1 MAAQCSAPSAR
12 ASAKRAQRRAKRAE
26 SLSGSMRQFV
36 TPQVWKQVK
45 HAAKQHGCRD
55 RTRWTLQPLIL
66 IAAIMTWCAGE
77 TDADRFVLSRA
88 FYVQIHAPKR
98 QRPGKTFSGFCEAML
113 RLPMPVWW
121 AFCDAVRS
129 RVFHLLADRMTLEG
143 WLPLG
148 CDGSRMECP
157 RTEELE
163 QCMGKPKGQAAPTL
177 WLIALVSLTTG
188 VLWSWRLG
196 TSKTGERRYLID
208 LLETL
213 PQAVLKSVLLV
224 CDAGYVGYD
233 LFGHLLK
240 QQCSFLIRLSSQAQ
254 LYSLEM
260 VKVEGFTEGEF
271 WYWTDDA
278 ESKSQPALHVRVIR
292 VAAKKRHNDVWLV
305 TNVLDPKRL
314 PAGLAARFYRMRWES
329 ECFFR
334 TYKRVVKDVR
344 LVSRTAPMVVREA
357 EVSLLACQLLLG
369 QGALALKVGG
379 KQAGRDERVFG
390 NIRNLGNGESPG
402 HDVDHGQMDH
412 CLRCTC
418 VEFIVLAHP
427 PKPSQPCEGALHD
440 PATRQE
446 LESLGIVASL
456 HDL

>member
-1 MAAQCSAPSAR
+1 MATQCSAPSAR

-98 QRPGKTFSGFCEAML
+98 QRPGKAFSGFCEAML

-188 VLWSWRLG
+188 VLWSWLIGDLQNGG
-196 TSKTGERRYLID
+196 T
-208 LLETL
+208 
-213 PQAVLKSVLLV
+213 
-224 CDAGYVGYD
+224 
-233 LFGHLLK
+233 
-240 QQCSFLIRLSSQAQ
+240 
-254 LYSLEM
+254 
-260 VKVEGFTEGEF
+260 
-271 WYWTDDA
+271 
-278 ESKSQPALHVRVIR
+278 
-292 VAAKKRHNDVWLV
+292 
-305 TNVLDPKRL
+305 
-314 PAGLAARFYRMRWES
+314 AR
-329 ECFFR
+329 
-334 TYKRVVKDVR
+334 T
-344 LVSRTAPMVVREA
+344 
-357 EVSLLACQLLLG
+357 
-369 QGALALKVGG
+369 
-379 KQAGRDERVFG
+379 
-390 NIRNLGNGESPG
+390 
-402 HDVDHGQMDH
+402 
-412 CLRCTC
+412 
-418 VEFIVLAHP
+418 
-427 PKPSQPCEGALHD
+427 
-440 PATRQE
+440 
-446 LESLGIVASL
+446 
-456 HDL
+456 